1 MYLTPY
7 QKKQLTTVL
16 VLVIGI
22 PLTIFG
28 IYKAVQWFTR
38 AGTNTQPKNIVV
50 SNLTTS
56 SATITWVTEDKQT
69 GAVVPI
75 LNSEEKGTVTDKRGT
90 SRKSTHYVE
99 LTNLEPGTEYDFKIV
114 SGSDTYTSNEGNEF
128 AFTTANISTD
138 TPVPKPIHGKIDDG
152 GEDMLVYVFPSDK
165 STYPVVT
172 TPSSNGNWLIDLS
185 SLRRVSD
192 RTLYQVSDS
201 TNLTIIVVSGVDN
214 GGLVQ
219 GVYSNIFNSSGEL
232 TEGLIANGQE
242 YYGYI
247 SEEAKLVAQSQEDDN
262 DNEQDEDIPDGDTR
276 EDDREDIPDGGTGDE
291 RDNFP
296 DGGIGAGDE
305 DDTTDSFDREYEL
318 RSDLEWI
325 DMVSANEL
333 ASNTPTNYGSDTV
346 RVTNLTDTSFTVL
359 WFSENEEIGYVM
371 YGVDSDNLS
380 DKGRDER
387 DGISSQGEYYLH
399 SVEITQLEPE
409 TKYYF
414 EVYTADEVYDEVYE
428 ITTYAT
434 QSSPPEFETI
444 AGVVNANDYEN
455 LSVIATFTDEDGI
468 GSSGSSN
475 SLSTLVDSEGS
486 WILTIGGARD
496 QDGQYF
502 DKSSSDKVTFAPMTF
517 SDTDNVEMTI
527 GEATSNEVELKV
539 SDNRIT
545 YVKIPLLEDYGIL
558 MD

>member
-1 MYLTPY
+1 
-7 QKKQLTTVL
+7 
-16 VLVIGI
+16 
-22 PLTIFG
+22 
-28 IYKAVQWFTR
+28 
-38 AGTNTQPKNIVV
+38 
-50 SNLTTS
+50 
-56 SATITWVTEDKQT
+56 
-69 GAVVPI
+69 
-75 LNSEEKGTVTDKRGT
+75 
-90 SRKSTHYVE
+90 
-99 LTNLEPGTEYDFKIV
+99 
-114 SGSDTYTSNEGNEF
+114 
-128 AFTTANISTD
+128 
-138 TPVPKPIHGKIDDG
+138 
-152 GEDMLVYVFPSDK
+152 
-165 STYPVVT
+165 
-172 TPSSNGNWLIDLS
+172 
-185 SLRRVSD
+185 
-192 RTLYQVSDS
+192 
-201 TNLTIIVVSGVDN
+201 VVSGVDN

-232 TEGLIANGQE
+232 TEDLIANGQE

-247 SEEAKLVAQSQEDDN
+247 NDQAKLMAQVQEDEDKNRDDDTDDISNGETGN
-262 DNEQDEDIPDGDTR
+262 DNVD
-276 EDDREDIPDGGTGDE
+276 
-291 RDNFP
+291 DNFP